1 MDKLERIFGLKPTIP
16 AYLDPTY
23 NIADFATGVC
33 FASAGTGY
41 NNATADVLS
50 VIPLWKEME
59 YYKEYQE
66 TLRGYI
72 GNEKANEVL
81 GEALY
86 LISIGTNDFLGNYYI
101 LPKRSSEYFVEEY
114 QIFLAGIAENFI
126 TELYQLGARKIC
138 ISGLPP
144 VGCLPN
150 MFSGSDCVEEY
161 KDFNGQLQEMV
172 MKLDKELPGIQI
184 VLSSPYD
191 IQDPNKF
198 GKLSAIFFSITT
210 VGVTW
215 HDIHDMD
222 RAI

>member
-126 TELYQLGARKIC
+126 TELYH
-138 ISGLPP
+138 
-144 VGCLPN
+144 
-150 MFSGSDCVEEY
+150 GSDCVEEY
-161 KDFNGQLQEMV
+161 KDFDGQLQEMV
-172 MKLDKELPGIQI
+172 MKLDKELPGIQL

>member
-1 MDKLERIFGLKPTIP
+1 MDKLERIFGLKPKIP

-126 TELYQLGARKIC
+126 TELYH
-138 ISGLPP
+138 
-144 VGCLPN
+144 
-150 MFSGSDCVEEY
+150 GSDCVEEY
-161 KDFNGQLQEMV
+161 KDFDGQLQEMV
-172 MKLDKELPGIQI
+172 MKLDKELPGIQL

-198 GKLSAIFFSITT
+198 GHMEHVEPIFMDSSDLHDFFKVTVEDITPK
-210 VGVTW
+210 VLLQQLQ
-215 HDIHDMD
+215 HH
-222 RAI
+222 

>member
-1 MDKLERIFGLKPTIP
+1 MIP

-23 NIADFATGVC
+23 NIADFAIGVC

-86 LISIGTNDFLGNYYI
+86 LISIGTNDFLENKDHQST
-101 LPKRSSEYFVEEY
+101 LLRSTRF
-114 QIFLAGIAENFI
+114 F
-126 TELYQLGARKIC
+126 
-138 ISGLPP
+138 
-144 VGCLPN
+144 
-150 MFSGSDCVEEY
+150 
-161 KDFNGQLQEMV
+161 LQELQ
-172 MKLDKELPGIQI
+172 KI
-184 VLSSPYD
+184 SS
-191 IQDPNKF
+191 QSF
-198 GKLSAIFFSITT
+198 TT
-210 VGVTW
+210 
-215 HDIHDMD
+215 
-222 RAI
+222 